1 MFISEQ
7 NGAQMWRKMLN
18 ENFNVT
24 DSEKLN
30 WVSEYAAI
38 HEIHE
43 SQIGINGAAGYVPAQ
58 PGGVNPIYANPLNTT
73 GMGNVAAPQNPNVH
87 STMPAAPGNLWN
99 QTAGSGDIPVS
110 TLPMALNVALL
121 TIGLELVPVIPAK
134 GPWAM
139 LTYMDFPYAGG
150 KLGRVNETAFDGK
163 GYGRENKPI
172 YIKVLGNT
180 KELSAI
186 IKKLREDAKAA
197 AAERKD
203 LFVTVVS
210 GEDVNVWTKTTK
222 GTGVADL
229 GTEAEQTKTHELGKD
244 VTNAYVDT
252 ANDFSFRA
260 DKDANKQ
267 AVTFIGKFKGIGRND
282 GGILLETVSCLAAD
296 KTPASITE
304 LFACGAVTVNGKNL
318 TEAKADFVQTS
329 ADLVDGFANFVDG
342 SKQAMTR
349 AQNETGTGNV
359 IGLRLFSKWI
369 QMGSYEVTG
378 TVTRQ
383 QLQDLPLYGVDAVG
397 KVMEALQNE
406 ITQHINQRI
415 LERVFALGVTNA
427 QQQKAFQ
434 NVDLNLWMAT
444 QGTTVADYAGT
455 HVAFGGIN
463 NMMDIYGND
472 HNAAADWAD
481 VKNAEVLT
489 SAENTHTRQ
498 RRISSRILAAAN
510 LIQTVGRRGRAT
522 WVVTNAKVASA
533 LQDVSGYVVAPMVN
547 NLAQDGSQNLFLAGT
562 IAGLHV
568 YVDPY
573 MTWEDTRICVGRK
586 GDGNSPGVV
595 FMPYILADTVSITA
609 EGTMA
614 PKMLVNSRYA
624 IAEAGFYPELQY
636 YTFAVDAEMDII

>member
-1 MFISEQ
+1 MFINEQ
-7 NGAQMWRKMLN
+7 NGTQMWRKMLT
-18 ENFNVT
+18 ENFDVK

-43 SQIGINGAAGYVPAQ
+43 SQIGINGAAGYVPNV
-58 PGGVNPIYANPLNTT
+58 PGGLNPIYATPLNTT
-73 GMGNVAAPQNPNVH
+73 GMGNVAAPENPNVH
-87 STMPAAPGNLWN
+87 STLPAAQGNLWN
-99 QTAGSGDIPVS
+99 QTPGSGDIPVS
-110 TLPMALNVALL
+110 TLPMALNVALM

-163 GYGRENKPI
+163 GFGRENKPI
-172 YIKVLGNT
+172 YVKVLGDIA
-180 KELSAI
+180 KLSAI
-186 IKKLREDAKAA
+186 AKELKAA
-197 AAERKD
+197 AKD
-203 LFVTVVS
+203 PKNEGKDIVLTVTASKAKV
-210 GEDVNVWTKTTK
+210 
-222 GTGVADL
+222 
-229 GTEAEQTKTHELGKD
+229 QTKTD
-244 VTNAYVDT
+244 
-252 ANDFSFRA
+252 A
-260 DKDANKQ
+260 DKYLTTPETDSTVRLEEKDLTEGT
-267 AVTFIGKFKGIGRND
+267 AVFTGKFKGIGRMD
-282 GGILLETVSCLAAD
+282 GGILLETVSCMAGD
-296 KTPASITE
+296 EPASITE
-304 LFACGAVTVNGKNL
+304 VFACGEVTIANIGDATVTIADGAL
-318 TEAKADFVQTS
+318 TGAKADFVQTS

-383 QLQDLPLYGVDAVG
+383 QLQDLPLYGVDAVA

-427 QQQKAFQ
+427 EQQKAFQ
-434 NVDLNLWMAT
+434 GVDLNLWMAKSGAT
-444 QGTTVADYAGT
+444 AADASVQAFAGVAE
-455 HVAFGGIN
+455 
-463 NMMDIYGND
+463 MKDIYGND
-472 HNAAADWAD
+472 HIAELGAT
-481 VKNAEVLT
+481 KNAEVLT

-522 WVVTNAKVASA
+522 WIVTNAKIASA
-533 LQDVSGYVVAPMVN
+533 LQDVSGYVVAPMAN
-547 NLAQDGSQNLFLAGT
+547 NMAQDGSQNLFLSGT
-562 IAGLHV
+562 IAGLKV

-573 MTWEDTRICVGRK
+573 MAWEDTRICVGRK
-586 GDGNSPGVV
+586 GDGNSPGVI

-624 IAEAGFYPELQY
+624 IAEAGFYPQLMY
-636 YTFAVDAEMDII
+636 YTFAVDSEFDII